1 MIRTKYKVLKLE
13 DIAVNSKNAI
23 VDGPFGSALKVKD
36 YVDDGIPVLQGK
48 NISNFQFNFS
58 DIRYITPQKAQELI
72 RSKVEVGDILFVK
85 IGSIGYSAE
94 VTDLNGYPFAIIPAN
109 LAKVSIDYS
118 KVDKN
123 YLLFWLRSDTVVNYL
138 KKNASK
144 TAQPALSLGKIK
156 QIPVVMPSLETQK
169 KISAVLLK
177 AQELI
182 DKRKAQIEALDQLT
196 QSVFLEM
203 FGDPMLNKKQWPKKK
218 LGNICSIV
226 RGGSPRPIEKF
237 LGGHIPWIKI
247 SDATKGD
254 SIYLKNTKEF
264 IIEEG
269 VKKSRLIKKGSL
281 IFANC
286 GVSLG
291 FARIITFDGCI
302 HDGWLAF
309 EDIPNYVNKIFL
321 LKLLNQFT
329 DYFRKTAPDGTQPN
343 LNTTIMKNF
352 EVILPPIELQNRFA
366 NIVLKIESQKDLLQ
380 KSLEELEN
388 NFNSLM
394 QRAFKG
400 ELFNDKCM

>member
-1 MIRTKYKVLKLE
+1 MPIREVKLG
-13 DIAVNSKNAI
+13 DICTIKGGYAFKSSEFIK
-23 VDGPFGSALKVKD
+23 S
-36 YVDDGIPVLQGK
+36 GIPVVK
-48 NISNFQFNFS
+48 IANIVGREIDFNEDSSFLS
-58 DIRYITPQKAQELI
+58 PANLEQYREYVVNK
-72 RSKVEVGDILFVK
+72 GDILVALSGATTGKFGIYKLDEIALLNQRVAK
-85 IGSIGYSAE
+85 I
-94 VTDLNGYPFAIIPAN
+94 
-109 LAKVSIDYS
+109 VSKNEQVCPKYLFYYM
-118 KVDKN
+118 DKLQN
-123 YLLFWLRSDTVVNYL
+123 KILQ
-138 KKNASK
+138 KAGGA
-144 TAQPALSLGKIK
+144 AQPNISPKEIA
-156 QIPVVMPSLETQK
+156 QFTIPLPSIEIQNR
-169 KISAVLLK
+169 ISEILDK

-366 NIVLKIESQKDLLQ
+366 DIVLKIESQKDLLQ

-388 NFNSLM
+388 NFSSLM
-394 QRAFKG
+394 QQAFKG
-400 ELFNDKCM
+400 ELFND

>member
-1 MIRTKYKVLKLE
+1 MMMKKIGEVCELVSGYAFKSSEFKLDSQKGLPIIRIQNVGNPNSDFVYWESSYDEKFLVNEE
-13 DIAVNSKNAI
+13 DILLSLSGSVKVDIWKGPKALLNQRIVKIIPKSCVNKKWIYWAIHKKIDDISNIGKKSIINNISVNELKKLDIYVPNLEQQNAI
-23 VDGPFGSALKVKD
+23 VS
-36 YVDDGIPVLQGK
+36 VL
-48 NISNFQFNFS
+48 N
-58 DIRYITPQKAQELI
+58 
-72 RSKVEVGDILFVK
+72 
-85 IGSIGYSAE
+85 
-94 VTDLNGYPFAIIPAN
+94 
-109 LAKVSIDYS
+109 
-118 KVDKN
+118 
-123 YLLFWLRSDTVVNYL
+123 
-138 KKNASK
+138 
-144 TAQPALSLGKIK
+144 
-156 QIPVVMPSLETQK
+156 
-169 KISAVLLK
+169 K

-203 FGDPMLNKKQWPKKK
+203 FGDPILNKKQWPKKK

-366 NIVLKIESQKDLLQ
+366 DIVLKIESQKDLLQ

-388 NFNSLM
+388 NFSSLM
-394 QRAFKG
+394 QQAFKG
-400 ELFNDKCM
+400 ELFND

>member
-366 NIVLKIESQKDLLQ
+366 DIVLKIESQKDLLQ

-388 NFNSLM
+388 NFSSLM
-394 QRAFKG
+394 QQAFKG
-400 ELFNDKCM
+400 ELFND

>member
-1 MIRTKYKVLKLE
+1 MPIREVKLG
-13 DIAVNSKNAI
+13 DICTIKGGYAFKSSEFIK
-23 VDGPFGSALKVKD
+23 S
-36 YVDDGIPVLQGK
+36 GIPVVK
-48 NISNFQFNFS
+48 IANIVGREIDFNEDSSFLS
-58 DIRYITPQKAQELI
+58 PANLEQYREYVVNK
-72 RSKVEVGDILFVK
+72 GDILVALSGATTGKFGIYKLDEIALLNQRVAK
-85 IGSIGYSAE
+85 IVPKNEQVCPKY
-94 VTDLNGYPFAIIPAN
+94 LFY
-109 LAKVSIDYS
+109 YM
-118 KVDKN
+118 DKLQN
-123 YLLFWLRSDTVVNYL
+123 KILQ
-138 KKNASK
+138 KAGGA
-144 TAQPALSLGKIK
+144 AQPNISPKEIA
-156 QIPVVMPSLETQK
+156 QFTIPLPSIEIQNR
-169 KISAVLLK
+169 ISEILDK

-366 NIVLKIESQKDLLQ
+366 DIVLKIESQKDLLQ

-388 NFNSLM
+388 NFSSLM
-394 QRAFKG
+394 QQAFKG
-400 ELFNDKCM
+400 ELFND

>member
-1 MIRTKYKVLKLE
+1 MDE
-13 DIAVNSKNAI
+13 IALLNQRVAKIVSKNEQ
-23 VDGPFGSALKVKD
+23 VCPKYLFYYMDK
-36 YVDDGIPVLQGK
+36 LQNKILQKAGGAAQP
-48 NISNFQFNFS
+48 NISPKEIAQFTIPLPSIEIQNRIS
-58 DIRYITPQKAQELI
+58 E
-72 RSKVEVGDILFVK
+72 IL
-85 IGSIGYSAE
+85 
-94 VTDLNGYPFAIIPAN
+94 D
-109 LAKVSIDYS
+109 
-118 KVDKN
+118 
-123 YLLFWLRSDTVVNYL
+123 
-138 KKNASK
+138 
-144 TAQPALSLGKIK
+144 
-156 QIPVVMPSLETQK
+156 
-169 KISAVLLK
+169 K

-366 NIVLKIESQKDLLQ
+366 DIVLKIESQKDLLQ

-388 NFNSLM
+388 NFSSLM
-394 QRAFKG
+394 QQAFKG
-400 ELFNDKCM
+400 ELFND

>member
-309 EDIPNYVNKIFL
+309 EYIPNYVNKIFL

-366 NIVLKIESQKDLLQ
+366 DIVLKIESQKDLLQ

-388 NFNSLM
+388 NFSSLM
-394 QRAFKG
+394 QQAFKG
-400 ELFNDKCM
+400 ELFND